1 MSFGVKCITI
11 PSTKMMSGDLS
22 RSNVFY
28 PDAEALIANYKG
40 RDQMVAWM
48 DVYTENIGSDN
59 YFAEGW
65 YEVKGK
71 IPYELME
78 IIYEYVD
85 VKDGKDCIELNQ
97 VSLDLIR
104 KWKYDN

>member
-1 MSFGVKCITI
+1 MEFGIRCVTI
-11 PSTKMMSGDLS
+11 PSTQSMSGNLS
-22 RSNVFY
+22 RSSIFY
-28 PDAEALIANYKG
+28 PDADTLIKNYQR

-48 DVYTENIGSDN
+48 DVYTEDIGSDN

-78 IIYEYVD
+78 IIYEYVE
-85 VKDGKDCIELNQ
+85 VKDGKDCIKLNPR
-97 VSLDLIR
+97 SLDLIR